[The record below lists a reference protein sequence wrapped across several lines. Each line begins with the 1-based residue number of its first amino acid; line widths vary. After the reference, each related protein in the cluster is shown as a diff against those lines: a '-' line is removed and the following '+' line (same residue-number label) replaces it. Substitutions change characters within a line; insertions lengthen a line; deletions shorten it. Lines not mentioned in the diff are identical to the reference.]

1 MRATTRP
8 LLAVAAVVAFCAA
21 APARAGDMLPKTTT
35 IVGTLASWGVAA
47 WKGAPVGDCLVNGAR
62 GNDGWGVRV
71 QEGKDK
77 ELSLWSLGA
86 VRRDCHLTNVAGFD
100 LDVAPVVSVGRWD
113 AAASSYVVN
122 GGPGVPLPVIVVTPA
137 KTAWDVAF
145 VPMLH
150 WRLPLGETVM
160 LDTEF
165 GIGPAWLSDPQIGT
179 RFKSTNFQFSDHLG
193 LGLSSR
199 DGHWRIEAAYRH
211 VSNADIRKP
220 NNAVDFK
227 GVVFEW
233 KP

>member
-1 MRATTRP
+1 MRAATSR
-8 LLAVAAVVAFCAA
+8 LVFAAGAAAALCAA
-21 APARAGDMLPKTTT
+21 MPARAGDMLPKTTT

-47 WKGAPVGDCLVNGAR
+47 WKGAPVGDCLLNGPK
-62 GNDGWGVRV
+62 GMDGWGLRV

-86 VRRDCHLTNVAGFD
+86 VRRDCHLTSVAGFD
-100 LDVAPVVSVGRWD
+100 LDVAPVISVGRWE
-113 AAASSYVVN
+113 ASPSQIETL
-122 GGPGVPLPVIVVTPA
+122 PGVFQPTPR

-165 GIGPAWLSDPQIGT
+165 GIGPAYLSDPQIGT

-193 LGLSSR
+193 LGLSTR

-211 VSNADIRKP
+211 VSNADIKKP

-227 GVVFEW
+227 GVVLEW